1 MLPVESATKVA
12 EKTLL
17 SSADV
22 SRRAESGPSHPHYS
36 IIRAGRSAP
45 IDLRELWQ
53 FRSLLFALAARDL
66 KLRYKQTILGVIWVV
81 LQPLLAAGI
90 FSFVFGKVAKMPS
103 DGVPYFLFS
112 YAGLLGWNLFNNTVT
127 KVAGSLIGNT
137 QLLTKVY
144 FSRLILPLSN
154 VPSALV
160 DFVVGAVMLAIM
172 MAASHVLPS
181 KAVLLLPIWM
191 MTLLALSLGAGLLS
205 CSLSVTYRDVQYI
218 LPVFMQLLLY
228 GTPIAYSISAV
239 PEHLRMIY
247 YLNPLSAPMEA
258 FRSCILGT
266 PMPGTGPLLYSLVM
280 ALVVQ
285 LAGIYA
291 FKQLERTFA
300 DVI

>member
-1 MLPVESATKVA
+1 
-12 EKTLL
+12 
-17 SSADV
+17 
-22 SRRAESGPSHPHYS
+22 
-36 IIRAGRSAP
+36 
-45 IDLRELWQ
+45 
-53 FRSLLFALAARDL
+53 
-66 KLRYKQTILGVIWVV
+66 VIWVV

-112 YAGLLGWNLFNNTVT
+112 YAGLLGWSLFNNTVT
-127 KVAGSLIGNT
+127 KVAGSLVGNT

-181 KAVLLLPIWM
+181 SAVLLLPVWI
-191 MTLLALSLGAGLLS
+191 TALLLLGLGAGLLS
-205 CSLSVTYRDVQYI
+205 CSLSVTYRDIQYI

-239 PEHLRMIY
+239 PERLRLIY

-266 PMPGTGPLLYSLVM
+266 PMPGLGPLLYSL
-280 ALVVQ
+280 ATAIVVQ

-291 FKQLERTFA
+291 FRRLERTFA